1 MLDNDL
7 VDILVKFSE
16 SGWALIDVPSLAYL
30 NGADNKNELIDAV
43 KQAKEEC
50 FGCGCE
56 LDSLYDVALE
66 LLEES

>member
-1 MLDNDL
+1 MDKDL
-7 VDILVKFSE
+7 IDILVKFSE
-16 SGWALIDVPSLAYL
+16 SGWDLIDVPSLAYL
-30 NGADNKNELIDAV
+30 NGANNKNELISAV